1 MIFTGC
7 VFIAKA
13 QPFNFSKPDFVEVK
27 EINPNVKHYKY
38 IYDSIPWNINVVEV
52 TLPDKNISFA
62 AIKGKDKLHDSREN
76 LSSMVARATDSGIKV
91 VAALNTDFFRPDGE
105 IINNQ
110 ISKGEFVKGISTKR
124 SQLAFTESKAPIIGP
139 FTFTGKII
147 SKNGNTINIDAF
159 NFKRGLD
166 SVVIFN
172 RYWDS
177 STNTGNDGIEY
188 LLIPVDSIK
197 NGKTCRAVIVSI
209 NQNNTKIIKNQ
220 YIVSA
225 SGKAAEQL
233 KKLAGLNDTISIIS
247 GFSNQSELI
256 NELIGGLSQ
265 IIKNGIDISH
275 DQTLTEGG
283 KEKFR
288 DTRHP
293 RSAIGYNK
301 EKNRIFLVTVDGRQK
316 ISAGMALNELAG
328 FMNYLR
334 CYDALNLDGGGS
346 TTIIV
351 NNKIVNSPSDA
362 SGERSIGNALLLIT
376 E

>member
-177 STNTGNDGIEY
+177 ST
-188 LLIPVDSIK
+188 S
-197 NGKTCRAVIVSI
+197 
-209 NQNNTKIIKNQ
+209 
-220 YIVSA
+220 
-225 SGKAAEQL
+225 
-233 KKLAGLNDTISIIS
+233 
-247 GFSNQSELI
+247 
-256 NELIGGLSQ
+256 
-265 IIKNGIDISH
+265 
-275 DQTLTEGG
+275 TL
-283 KEKFR
+283 R
-288 DTRHP
+288 
-293 RSAIGYNK
+293 
-301 EKNRIFLVTVDGRQK
+301 
-316 ISAGMALNELAG
+316 
-328 FMNYLR
+328 
-334 CYDALNLDGGGS
+334 
-346 TTIIV
+346 
-351 NNKIVNSPSDA
+351 
-362 SGERSIGNALLLIT
+362 
-376 E
+376 